1 MSDTGLRVDVDI
13 NALLGKLKKYDVTLQ
28 APGLLKAIGLRQLK
42 WVDDNFVKSGAL
54 IGGWPALS
62 PLTISLRRG
71 GSSKPLLNTG
81 DLRASFNPGK
91 PGALKVGTM
100 EVTIGTPSPHARIHN
115 EGGTIKPVNGKFL
128 VFGSAENPIFAK
140 SVKIPKRQMLPSVD
154 IARGLAIA
162 LIRARV
168 KIELE
173 KQNDDGV

>member
-1 MSDTGLRVDVDI
+1 MSDAGLRVDVDI
-13 NALLGKLKKYDVTLQ
+13 NGLTSKLQRIGVALQ
-28 APGLLKAIGLRQLK
+28 PPGLLKAIGLRQLK

-62 PLTISLRRG
+62 PLTIMFRRG
-71 GSSKPLLNTG
+71 GSSKPLMNTG
-81 DLRASFNPGK
+81 DLRASFNPGS

-115 EGGTIKPVNGKFL
+115 EGGTIKPINGKFL
-128 VFGSAENPIFAK
+128 VFGSDDNPIFAK

-154 IARGLAIA
+154 IARDLAIA
-162 LIRARV
+162 IIRARA

-173 KQNDDGV
+173 KQNDNGV